1 MPMRFYQ
8 KVGHYDNRAL
18 NMTAK
23 YLKLF
28 DNNFIRNKKDVVTTI
43 KIMNNGFELSQ
54 EFSLVSLDH
63 KFVSGIKTYETSVG
77 LGKKEDGR
85 QTFICCTSA

>member
-1 MPMRFYQ
+1 
-8 KVGHYDNRAL
+8 
-18 NMTAK
+18 MTAK

-63 KFVSGIKTYETSVG
+63 EFVSGIRTYETSVG
-77 LGKKEDGR
+77 LGKKEDDR